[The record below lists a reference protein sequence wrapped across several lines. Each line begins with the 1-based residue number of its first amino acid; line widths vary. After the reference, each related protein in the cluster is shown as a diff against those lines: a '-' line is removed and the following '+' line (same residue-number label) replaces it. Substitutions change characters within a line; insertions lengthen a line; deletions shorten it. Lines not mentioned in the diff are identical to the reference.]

1 MIASFMKIGSLLTAL
16 ALPFTQKTV
25 LNRTEKMAISAAATN
40 FHSFQMMEKVVVKG
54 SEKCDLYQWLSD
66 KSKNGW
72 NEKEP
77 SWNFCKYVINEKGEL
92 QNFFASGIKPNS
104 PEFLAAIGK

>member
-1 MIASFMKIGSLLTAL
+1 MQHVCSNLIFNTLPWTYALYQQIIGRIVRTGMNEK
-16 ALPFTQKTV
+16 KTV
-25 LNRTEKMAISAAATN
+25 E
-40 FHSFQMMEKVVVKG
+40 VVKG
-54 SEKCDLYQWLSD
+54 NGKCDLYQWLSD

-77 SWNFCKYVINEKGEL
+77 SWNFCKYDINEKGEL
-92 QNFFASGIKPNS
+92 QNFFASGIKPSS